1 VSANAIPGST
11 SHPESRPG
19 WWKWAIALTASLGAL
34 LEIVDTSIVN
44 VALRDMQAT
53 LGATLSEIGWVV
65 TGYAI
70 ANVIIIPLSAW
81 LGDYFGKK
89 NYFIFSLIGFVLASM
104 LCGFSNSLP
113 VLIAARVLQGLTGGG
128 LLAKAQSI
136 IFETFPKE
144 EQGMAQ
150 AIFGLGVIVGPAFG
164 PTLGGFITD
173 NIGWRWIFFINLPV
187 GILAILAAIVFL
199 NKDTHNPNLDR
210 RIDWPGIFLLTT
222 GLGALQVMLEEGQQD
237 DWFDSPF
244 IVAMAITSVI
254 GLVLFIWQELTTQ
267 NPAVNL
273 RVLRHRSLVAGSLL
287 SMLLGMG
294 LYGALFAIPIFAQS
308 ILNFTATNT
317 GLLLLPGSL
326 ASGLTMLLV
335 GRLAGRMDPRL
346 MITVGSII
354 MSLTM
359 FAFAQINPMS
369 SADSLYWPLLWRGIG
384 TVLMY
389 LPLSLATFAPIPKA
403 DAPAATGFYN
413 LTRQIGGSLGI
424 AFLTTFLA
432 QQENVHRSVLVE
444 HVTPYNPIAQQQIQG
459 MTAAFQQHG
468 ASLAVAQRQAYAAI
482 SGMID
487 IQAAIISYADIFHVV
502 GFAFL
507 LALPLLFLLG
517 KGQPGKEAPSDLH

>member
-1 VSANAIPGST
+1 MAETTASA
-11 SHPESRPG
+11 EVVRPT
-19 WWKWAIALTASLGAL
+19 WWKWAIVLTASLGAL

-89 NYFIFSLIGFVLASM
+89 NYFIFSLIGFVIASM
-104 LCGFSNSLP
+104 LCGFSTSLP
-113 VLIAARVLQGLTGGG
+113 MLIAARVLQGLTGGG

-150 AIFGLGVIVGPAFG
+150 AVFGLGVIVGPAFG

-173 NIGWRWIFFINLPV
+173 NIGWRWIFFINLPL
-187 GILAILAAIVFL
+187 GILAITAAMIFL
-199 NKDTHNPNLDR
+199 YKDKHNAHMDR
-210 RIDWPGIFLLTT
+210 RVDWLGIFLLTT
-222 GLGALQVMLEEGQQD
+222 GLGALQVMLEEGQQH
-237 DWFDSPF
+237 DWFDSPY
-244 IVAMAITSVI
+244 IVAMAIISLI
-254 GLVLFIWQELTTQ
+254 GLTLFIWQELTCE

-294 LYGALFAIPIFAQS
+294 LYGALFAVPIFAQT
-308 ILNFTATNT
+308 ILNFTATKT

-326 ASGLTMLLV
+326 ASGVTMLIV
-335 GRLAGRMDPRL
+335 GRFGRRDPRWL
-346 MITVGSII
+346 IAAGALI
-354 MSLTM
+354 MSFTM
-359 FAFAQINPMS
+359 FDLAKISPMT
-369 SADSLYWPLLWRGIG
+369 SADSLFWPLMFRGIG
-384 TVLMY
+384 TVMMY
-389 LPLSLATFAPIPKA
+389 LPLSLATFGPIPKE
-403 DAPAATGFYN
+403 DTSAASGFYN

-432 QQENVHRSVLVE
+432 QRENIHRSVLVE
-444 HVTPYNPIAQQQIQG
+444 NINAYNPIARQQLQA
-459 MTAAFQQHG
+459 MTSSFQHHG
-468 ASLAVAQRQAYAAI
+468 VGLAVAQKQAYTVL
-482 SGMID
+482 SGMVD
-487 IQAAIISYADIFHVV
+487 LQAGIIAYEDVFYVV
-502 GFAFL
+502 GIAFL
-507 LALPLLFLLG
+507 ITLPLLFLLG
-517 KGQPGKEAPSDLH
+517 KSKNAKAPADIH

>member
-1 VSANAIPGST
+1 MDELEQAK
-11 SHPESRPG
+11 SRPG

-44 VALRDMQAT
+44 VALKDMQAT

-65 TGYAI
+65 TGYAM

-89 NYFIFSLIGFVLASM
+89 KYFIFSLIGFVIASI
-104 LCGFSNSLP
+104 LCGLSNSLP
-113 VLIAARVLQGLTGGG
+113 MLIAARVLQGLTGGG

-173 NIGWRWIFFINLPV
+173 NINWRWIFFINLPV
-187 GILAILAAIVFL
+187 GIFAILAAIVFL
-199 NKDTHNPNLDR
+199 NKDKPNPHMDR
-210 RIDWPGIFLLTT
+210 RIDWLGIFFLTM
-222 GLGALQVMLEEGQQD
+222 GLGSLQVMLEEGQQD
-237 DWFDSPF
+237 DWFSSPF
-244 IVAMAITSVI
+244 IIAMAVSSVV
-254 GLVLFIWQELTTQ
+254 GLTLFIWQELTCE

-273 RVLRHRSLVAGSLL
+273 RVLRHRSLVAGSML

-308 ILNFTATNT
+308 ILNFTATKT

-326 ASGLTMLLV
+326 ASGVTMILV
-335 GRLAGRMDPRL
+335 GRLANRMDPRL
-346 MITVGSII
+346 LISIGSLV
-354 MSLTM
+354 MSFTM
-359 FAFAQINPMS
+359 FALATISPQT
-369 SADSLYWPLLWRGIG
+369 SAESLYWPLIYRGIG

-389 LPLSLATFAPIPKA
+389 LPLSLATFAPIPRS

-413 LTRQIGGSLGI
+413 LTRQVGGSLGI
-424 AFLTTFLA
+424 AFLTTFVA
-432 QQENVHRSVLVE
+432 QRENLHRSHLVE
-444 HVTPYNPIAQQQIQG
+444 RITNYNPIAQQQIQG
-459 MTAAFQQHG
+459 LTTSFQGHG
-468 ASLAVAQRQAYAAI
+468 ASLAVAQQQAYGVMNNLLDLQGSVLAY
-482 SGMID
+482 G
-487 IQAAIISYADIFHVV
+487 DIFYVV
-502 GFAFL
+502 GLAFIG
-507 LALPLLFLLG
+507 ALPLLLLLG
-517 KGQPGKEAPSDLH
+517 KGKGSAPADLH

>member
-1 VSANAIPGST
+1 MSLSST
-11 SHPESRPG
+11 FSTPATADARPS

-34 LEIVDTSIVN
+34 LEIIDTSIVN

-81 LGDYFGKK
+81 LGDFFGKK
-89 NYFIFSLIGFVLASM
+89 NYFIFSLIGFVIASM
-104 LCGFSNSLP
+104 LCGMSTSLP
-113 VLIAARVLQGLTGGG
+113 MLVVARVLQGLTGGG

-199 NKDTHNPNLDR
+199 NKDKPNPHMDR

-237 DWFDSPF
+237 DWFSSPF
-244 IVAMAITSVI
+244 IVAMAVTCVV
-254 GLVLFIWQELTTQ
+254 GLTLFIWQELTTD

-273 RVLRHRSLVAGSLL
+273 RVLRHRSLVAGSIL

-294 LYGALFAIPIFAQS
+294 LYGALFAIPIFAQT

-326 ASGLTMLLV
+326 ASGVTMLLV
-335 GRLAGRMDPRL
+335 GRLSGRMDPRIL
-346 MITVGSII
+346 ISIGSII
-354 MSLTM
+354 MSGTM
-359 FAFAQINPMS
+359 FAFAQINPQS
-369 SADSLYWPLLWRGIG
+369 SADTLFWPLMWRGIG

-389 LPLSLATFAPIPKA
+389 LPLSLATFAPIPQE
-403 DAPAATGFYN
+403 DSPAATGFYN

-432 QQENVHRSVLVE
+432 MQENVHRSVLVE
-444 HVTPYNPIAQQQIQG
+444 HVTNYNPIAQRQLQG

-468 ASLAVAQRQAYAAI
+468 SNLAVAQKQAYGAI
-482 SGMID
+482 NGMLD
-487 IQAAIISYADIFHVV
+487 IQSAILSYGDIFHIV
-502 GFAFL
+502 GIAFL
-507 LALPLLFLLG
+507 FALPLLLLLG
-517 KGQPGKEAPSDLH
+517 KGKAGSAPSDLH